1 MAENPLQQFFRQ
13 PKIYISLPSKGI
25 YNPSGTIQGEVENIA
40 IYGMTGMDEIVIKTP
55 DALLSGESTVKIIES
70 CCPSIKDGWSTSA
83 LDTDLL
89 LTAIRIATYGNQ
101 LAVDKKCAN
110 CGEENSYDIDLSNII
125 DHFNHCKFENKVV
138 LKDFVIK
145 LQPLSYRQTTNFSIK
160 NFQIQQRLAQSD
172 SIQDETEK
180 KNIITQLFKELAELQ
195 NEIFSASVDSVDLG
209 TTVVTERVYI
219 DEWLKNCE
227 SIIFDEI
234 KKVFNQ
240 NREIWRI
247 PPVKVQC
254 SACEHE
260 SNLTINLDN
269 SSFFARA

>member
-25 YNPSGTIQGEVENIA
+25 YNLPGTIQGDVENIP

-70 CCPSIKDGWSTSA
+70 CCPSIKDGWAISA

-89 LTAIRIATYGNQ
+89 LTAIRIATYGNE
-101 LAVDKKCAN
+101 LSVEKTCPS
-110 CGEENSYDIDLSNII
+110 CGEENVYDVELSAII
-125 DHFNHCKFENKVV
+125 DHFNQCKFENKVV
-138 LKDFVIK
+138 LKDLVIK
-145 LQPLSYRQTTNFSIK
+145 LQPLTYKQTTEFSIK
-160 NFQIQQRLAQSD
+160 NFQIQQRLMQTETV
-172 SIQDETEK
+172 QDEAEK
-180 KNIITQLFKELAELQ
+180 KSLITQLFKELAELQ

-209 TTVVTERVYI
+209 SMVVTEKVYI
-219 DEWLKNCE
+219 DEWLKNCD

-240 NREIWRI
+240 NKDAWRI
-247 PPVKVQC
+247 PPVKTQC
-254 SACEHE
+254 SACGAD
-260 SNLTINLDN
+260 STLIVNLDN